1 MYCERNPLG
10 HYEGNGGLFEFVPI
24 LVNVVSVR
32 IVSNRATTA
41 PRRRC
46 LPCAA
51 LRGAA
56 VPRRQGWRQAAP
68 QPALHRQPVL
78 QLLLRAAPLRRHPA
92 RLLHAAVA
100 RAVLPCAA
108 PLEPTPPHHADAP
121 PSGRHRTHSRHRL
134 RLAAGRPAG
143 GGQGAAAGL
152 LRVGRAAETTELC
165 GAPLLKTH
173 VWPLPH
179 DAPRVAGHQPGTR
192 RFSIVLNHHLQDRA
206 RRSPPPT
213 STRPSTA
220 TSLRPST
227 RLCAK
232 CTHRTSRRRPPT
244 PPSAG
249 ALRPRVLRGPR
260 VEAGRGGHL
269 QRDVLDQQDQ
279 PPGLGAAA

>member
-1 MYCERNPLG
+1 MDAAWRTCLELAAEGKSFEPSAKSLRKAAVWQQELRRQQKAKDDAKAAPDTSHARMERVAMYCERNPLG

-32 IVSNRATTA
+32 MVSNRATTA

-56 VPRRQGWRQAAP
+56 VPRRQGRRQAAP

-192 RFSIVLNHHLQDRA
+192 RFSIVLNHH
-206 RRSPPPT
+206 
-213 STRPSTA
+213 
-220 TSLRPST
+220 
-227 RLCAK
+227 
-232 CTHRTSRRRPPT
+232 
-244 PPSAG
+244 
-249 ALRPRVLRGPR
+249 
-260 VEAGRGGHL
+260 
-269 QRDVLDQQDQ
+269 
-279 PPGLGAAA
+279 